1 MAAVARRLGVAPAT
15 LRTWDR
21 RYGLG
26 PSAHTAGAHR
36 RYSAADLTRLVV
48 MRRLTLDGVAPS
60 EAARIAVSTGV
71 PDEEDAA
78 LAQVLPLVAASREP
92 GGPARVEAGHGG
104 GGRVIA
110 MPDAIPAARGLA
122 RAALALDTHEATRI
136 VREAIEEHGVVT
148 AWEQLAAPVLVSVG
162 DRWDAS
168 GRGVD
173 GVEVE
178 TLLSESVLTA
188 LHSVVGSLR
197 VPRCSRTVLLT
208 CSESDE
214 HSLPVHVLA
223 AALAERGYVSR
234 VLGHRVPREALSSVI
249 RRSGPAVVLVYAQ
262 TTVGDPSQ
270 LAGLPQ
276 IRPAPRL
283 LLGGPG
289 WDDVDLPVGARHVNS
304 LAEALHYVL
313 EAIAD

>member
-1 MAAVARRLGVAPAT
+1 MAAVARRLGVAPPT

-36 RYSAADLTRLVV
+36 RYSAADLSRLVV

-60 EAARIAVSTGV
+60 EAAQIAVSTRV
-71 PDEEDAA
+71 PEDDDA
-78 LAQVLPLVAASREP
+78 LAQVLPLVAAS
-92 GGPARVEAGHGG
+92 GGAARRDRGEAGHGA

-110 MPDAIPAARGLA
+110 IPDAIPAARGLA
-122 RAALALDTHEATRI
+122 RAALALDTHEAIRI
-136 VREAIEEHGVVT
+136 VREAIKEHGVVT
-148 AWEQLAAPVLVSVG
+148 AWERLAAPVLVSVG
-162 DRWDAS
+162 DRWQTT
-168 GRGVD
+168 GR

-178 TLLSESVLTA
+178 HLLSESVLTA
-188 LHSVVGSLR
+188 LHSVVGGLR
-197 VPRCSRTVLLT
+197 VPRCSRTVLLS
-208 CSESDE
+208 CSETDE
-214 HSLPVHVLA
+214 HSLPVHALA
-223 AALAERGYVSR
+223 AALAERGYASR

-262 TTVGDPSQ
+262 TPVGDPGQ

-289 WDDVDLPVGARHVNS
+289 WDDVALPIGARRVRT
-304 LAEALHYVL
+304 LPEALHSVL